1 MFSRNNCRGSSWKDR
16 FVLSAVLLAEVAF
29 ASGAQADWY
38 AGVGAG
44 QSKFNDSPTS
54 CSDLGLDPGCSF
66 SVDDK
71 DTGWRLFGGYR
82 FNPNGAVE
90 LGYVD
95 LGKAK
100 IKDVRGTVTGIPVT
114 ASGDFKATGV
124 DVSLLG
130 LLPFTKEF
138 GGMARIGLMHWD
150 AKASASASALGFSTS
165 ASDSA
170 TGTDLTYGLG
180 LTYDFTNTVGGR
192 LEWQRYKDVGD
203 DNTTGKA
210 DIDLLSL
217 SVLFRF

>member
-1 MFSRNNCRGSSWKDR
+1 MVTQTITHQLFWRNRSALSV
-16 FVLSAVLLAEVAF
+16 VLIAGLTFAGVAH
-29 ASGAQADWY
+29 ADWY
-38 AGVGAG
+38 AGGGTG
-44 QSKFNDSPTS
+44 QSKFNDTSTS
-54 CSDLGLDPGCSF
+54 CSDLGLDLGCSF
-66 SVDDK
+66 SVDDT

-100 IKDVRGTVTGIPVT
+100 LNDVRGTVTGIPVT

-138 GGMARIGLMHWD
+138 GGMARIGLMYWD
-150 AKASASASALGFSTS
+150 AKSSASASALGFSAG

-192 LEWQRYKDVGD
+192 LEWQRYQDVGD
-203 DNTTGKA
+203 DNTTGKT